1 MRAMPTL
8 KQIRGA
14 IPSATGKM
22 KELADKTGGRV
33 HWTTFYRIRQGIG
46 EPRKVTLEVIAK
58 ALGL

>member
-1 MRAMPTL
+1 MGPMPNL
-8 KQIRGA
+8 KQIRCA
-14 IPSATGKM
+14 IPAATGKM

-46 EPRKVTLEVIAK
+46 TPRQVTLEVIAK